1 MSNLLVM
8 FADISESFRL
18 YESLGDAIA
27 YHKIS
32 QCLNTIMTVIQGHN
46 GNVIKTM
53 GDEVMGTF
61 STVEAGIAAGCE
73 MQSYLEDQRLT
84 QQDEC
89 PSLAIHVGMHYGP
102 VILEKGDVFGD
113 TVNTA
118 KRVANMAK
126 IGQIITTGSVAEK
139 LSPPWRARTRHI
151 DRVLF
156 KGKKKRMDIF
166 EVIWQSRDITFK
178 RIGTGLRHEEILL
191 SGNGHLSLGRPLSD
205 GTKHVVHFEEIEADR
220 AYEKI

>member
-8 FADISESFRL
+8 FADISESVRL

-27 YHKIS
+27 HHKIT
-32 QCLNTIMTVIQGHN
+32 QCLNTLMTVIQGHN

-73 MQSYLEDQRLT
+73 MQSYLEDQRS
-84 QQDEC
+84 QQDERS
-89 PSLAIHVGMHYGP
+89 SLAIHIGMHYGP

-151 DRVLF
+151 DRVLL

-166 EVIWQSRDITFK
+166 EVIWQSRDIAFK
-178 RIGTGLRHEEILL
+178 RIGTDLRHEEILL
-191 SGNGHLSLGRPLSD
+191 SGNGQLSLGRPLSD
-205 GTKHVVHFEEIEADR
+205 GTKHVVHFEEIEGNR
-220 AYEKI
+220 AYEEI